1 MKFVE
6 PIRDVEKIKDI
17 ELYLQKKHGE
27 KMRIMFLTGIYTGLR
42 VSDILKLRVRDVK
55 GKSRIS
61 IKEQKTG
68 KERIIAINPVL
79 KKAYSEYC
87 KEKENYEALIPTERS
102 TGISLSR
109 TYAWRILH
117 EAGKQ
122 FGIDS
127 LGTHSMRK
135 TFGYHFYLQTQD
147 TAILQKI
154 FNHSSEGITLRYI
167 GIDQKRVE
175 DVMLNFKYK

>member
-87 KEKENYEALIPTERS
+87 KEKENYEA
-102 TGISLSR
+102 
-109 TYAWRILH
+109 
-117 EAGKQ
+117 
-122 FGIDS
+122 
-127 LGTHSMRK
+127 
-135 TFGYHFYLQTQD
+135 
-147 TAILQKI
+147 
-154 FNHSSEGITLRYI
+154 
-167 GIDQKRVE
+167 V
-175 DVMLNFKYK
+175 

>member
-79 KKAYSEYC
+79 
-87 KEKENYEALIPTERS
+87 ENYEALIPTERS

-154 FNHSSEGITLRYI
+154 FNHSSESITLRYI